1 MKSKFFLLIIFLFC
15 SIISAQG
22 NRDMNNPFF
31 KNWDT
36 PFGTPPFN
44 DIKIEHYLPAF
55 KEGIQE
61 FLREVSV
68 IAENNNPPT
77 FSNTIEALEK
87 SGLLLTNVRRVFDN
101 LNSVITND
109 EMQKIALESAPLLS
123 KINDDLYLNP
133 KLFSRIKSLN
143 DKKDELNLN
152 PEQKKLLGDWYKSF
166 VLGGA
171 NISDS
176 DKGKLRKINEELSV
190 LFVKFSDNI
199 LKETNAI
206 GLVIDNK
213 DDLKGL
219 PESVIQGAL
228 ETAKNKGLEGKW
240 AFTLQRASWTPFLQ
254 YSQKRELREKLYKAY
269 INRGNNNNE
278 NDTKSLINKIVNLR
292 IQKANLLGFKDF
304 SSLALDRAMAK
315 NPKNVSDFLT
325 QLWTPAVKR
334 AKDEVADMQKIID
347 NENGSFKLMPWDWWH
362 YAEKVKKEKYD
373 LDESMLR
380 PYFKL
385 ENVVEGVFTL
395 TSKLFGLKYVER
407 NDIQIYHPDVKVFEV
422 QEANGK
428 HVGILYTDY
437 FPRETKSSGAWM
449 SEFRTQSNMD
459 GKFITPVIYN
469 CGNFSKPTTDKPALL
484 SIDEVNTLFH
494 EFGHALHGLLSNV
507 TYPSVSGTS
516 VSRDFVEL
524 PSQIMENWATEPE
537 MLKLYAKHYQTG
549 EVMPQELIDKLKSAR
564 LFNQGFET
572 VEYLAASLL
581 DMDWHT
587 LSSQSEFDA
596 IKFEKESL
604 NKMGI
609 IPEINSRYQ
618 STNFLHIFSSDGYA
632 SGYYSYIWA
641 AVLDADAF
649 QAFKETSLFDQ
660 KNANAFRKFILE
672 KGGSEEPME
681 LYKKFRGREPKID
694 ALLMRRGLN

>member
-1 MKSKFFLLIIFLFC
+1 
-15 SIISAQG
+15 
-22 NRDMNNPFF
+22 MNNPFF

-334 AKDEVADMQKIID
+334 AKAEVADMQKIID

-395 TSKLFGLKYVER
+395 TSKLFGLK
-407 NDIQIYHPDVKVFEV
+407 
-422 QEANGK
+422 
-428 HVGILYTDY
+428 
-437 FPRETKSSGAWM
+437 
-449 SEFRTQSNMD
+449 
-459 GKFITPVIYN
+459 
-469 CGNFSKPTTDKPALL
+469 
-484 SIDEVNTLFH
+484 
-494 EFGHALHGLLSNV
+494 
-507 TYPSVSGTS
+507 
-516 VSRDFVEL
+516 
-524 PSQIMENWATEPE
+524 
-537 MLKLYAKHYQTG
+537 
-549 EVMPQELIDKLKSAR
+549 
-564 LFNQGFET
+564 
-572 VEYLAASLL
+572 
-581 DMDWHT
+581 
-587 LSSQSEFDA
+587 
-596 IKFEKESL
+596 
-604 NKMGI
+604 
-609 IPEINSRYQ
+609 
-618 STNFLHIFSSDGYA
+618 
-632 SGYYSYIWA
+632 
-641 AVLDADAF
+641 
-649 QAFKETSLFDQ
+649 
-660 KNANAFRKFILE
+660 
-672 KGGSEEPME
+672 
-681 LYKKFRGREPKID
+681 
-694 ALLMRRGLN
+694 

>member
-1 MKSKFFLLIIFLFC
+1 
-15 SIISAQG
+15 
-22 NRDMNNPFF
+22 MNNPFF
-31 KNWDT
+31 KNWET

-44 DIKIEHYLPAF
+44 EIKLEHYLPAF
-55 KEGIQE
+55 NEGIKE
-61 FLREVSV
+61 LLGEIAAV
-68 IAENNNPPT
+68 AENNNTPT

-87 SGLLLTNVRRVFDN
+87 SGQLLTNVRRVFDN

-109 EMQKIALESAPLLS
+109 EMQKIALQAAPLLS
-123 KINDDLYLNP
+123 KINDDIYLNP

-143 DKKDELNLN
+143 QKKDELNLN

-171 NISDS
+171 NLSDS
-176 DKGKLRKINEELSV
+176 EKDKLRKINEELSI

-199 LKETNAI
+199 LKETNSV

-219 PESVIQGAL
+219 PESVIQGAA
-228 ETAKNKGLEGKW
+228 ETANNKGLTGKW

-254 YSQKRELREKLYKAY
+254 YSDKRELREKLYKAY

-315 NPKNVSDFLT
+315 NSKSVTSFLN
-325 QLWTPAVKR
+325 QLWTPAIKR
-334 AKDEVADMQKIID
+334 ATAEVTDMQKIID
-347 NENGSFKLMPWDWWH
+347 NENGGFKLMPWDWW
-362 YAEKVKKEKYD
+362 YYSEKVKKEKYD
-373 LDESMLR
+373 LDETMLR

-407 NDIQIYHPDVKVFEV
+407 NDIQIYHPDVKVYEV

-428 HVGILYTDY
+428 HIGILYTDY

-449 SEFRTQSNMD
+449 SEFRSQSNMN
-459 GKFITPVIYN
+459 GKFISPVIYN

-484 SIDEVNTLFH
+484 SIDEVKTLFH
-494 EFGHALHGLLSNV
+494 EFGHGLHGLLSNV
-507 TYPSVSGTS
+507 TYPGVSGTN
-516 VSRDFVEL
+516 VARDFVEL

-549 EVMPQELIDKLKSAR
+549 EVIPQDLIDKLNNAG

-587 LSSQSEFDA
+587 LTSQNEFNVEN
-596 IKFEKESL
+596 FEKESL
-604 NKMGI
+604 SKMGI
-609 IPEINSRYQ
+609 IKEINSRYQ

-649 QAFKETSLFDQ
+649 EAFKETSLFDQ
-660 KNANAFRKFILE
+660 KNANAYRKYILE

-694 ALLMRRGLN
+694 ALLNRRGLN

>member
-1 MKSKFFLLIIFLFC
+1 
-15 SIISAQG
+15 
-22 NRDMNNPFF
+22 MNNPFF

-334 AKDEVADMQKIID
+334 AKAEVADMQKIID

-449 SEFRTQSNMD
+449 SEFRTQSKMD

>member
-1 MKSKFFLLIIFLFC
+1 
-15 SIISAQG
+15 
-22 NRDMNNPFF
+22 MNNPFF